1 MATAQKNFACE
12 EYAKAYV
19 LLTDTKKDTFSRLCN
34 KLLCDNF
41 IYAQKREDKNDY
53 YDMLSMKP
61 LIQNFFS
68 MIDYDLI
75 HVDGFKIFYI
85 QTNANRNRIRL
96 KKLETII
103 VLVLRLLYQRGS
115 LDVNSSSDIST
126 TLGKMI
132 TEINQTGIFK
142 SQVSKTDYINAL
154 KMLKRYKLIGYS
166 FSEYK
171 EDEVIIIYP
180 TILYVVQLTDIDMLN
195 AKIKT
200 YVALKGDQED
210 EIDED

>member
-1 MATAQKNFACE
+1 MATAQRNFASE
-12 EYAKAYV
+12 QYAKAYA

-53 YDMLSMKP
+53 YDMLSMKS

-75 HVDGFKIFYI
+75 HIDGFKIFYI

-96 KKLETII
+96 KKLETIM
-103 VLVLRLLYQRGS
+103 VLVLRLLYQKGS
-115 LDVNSSSDIST
+115 LDINSSSDIST

-154 KMLKRYKLIGYS
+154 RMLKRYKLIEYK

-180 TILYVVQLTDIDMLN
+180 TILYVVQISDIDMLN

-200 YVALKGDQED
+200 YVAQKGDQED